1 MRKIIVILF
10 MIFLFTLS
18 SCDGKDGA
26 SLLIDSGNPNSD
38 FGEIG
43 DSYIDKE
50 SWNYFFKR

>member
-1 MRKIIVILF
+1 MRKIIVILL